1 MKISIHVPTGE
12 KRCPRIGEWFM
23 FADNQYLLS
32 TYNYRAE
39 EYPIFTRH
47 EIDVPE
53 GARALLPYFKIDN
66 LRTTFSNSQ
75 AIILPR
81 LKVKKWFIEIISSKG
96 RILKLIEPYTDES
109 IQDIMCDFPYAK
121 VRRVSCIEVKR

>member
-1 MKISIHVPTGE
+1 MKISIFVPTGE
-12 KRCPRIGEWFM
+12 KRSPKKREWFTDECGHYIEAINN
-23 FADNQYLLS
+23 FS
-32 TYNYRAE
+32 FG

-47 EIDVPE
+47 EIDVPG
-53 GARALLPYFKIDN
+53 GARELIPYFKIDN
-66 LRTTFSNSQ
+66 LRTAFSNSQ

-96 RILKLIEPYTDES
+96 RILKLTEPYTDES

-121 VRRVSCIEVKR
+121 VRRVSCTEVEE